1 MLVSL
6 AKRYNACF
14 LPMRK
19 LKLKE
24 ELAEGR
30 CIMKPIM
37 QGKDKLGFI
46 GTGYMGRPIARRL
59 LESGF
64 KLTAYDRDKSKPQ
77 ELIRYGV
84 SVAQSV
90 SELSSTCNVVLSC
103 LPSDEA
109 VLDIYR
115 GPDGVFANARRGL
128 LVIDLSTVYPSTSQE
143 LSRLGSEHGVEVLD
157 VTISGSTPAAE
168 YGLLTLFGGGNKE
181 CFDAAESIFRV
192 IAHKYFHLGPS
203 GSGAT
208 MKLVV
213 NTLLGVG
220 MQAIAEGVALGE
232 KAGLDRNRL
241 LDVLS
246 QTAVVAP
253 AHAGKLQ
260 RAMKSD
266 YSPQFPIRL
275 MNKDFGL
282 ILHLA
287 DAVGARMPAAGA
299 AFQVNAT
306 QSGEGA
312 EQDFSAV
319 ILQMEKNAHLGSNG
333 NGQT

>member
-1 MLVSL
+1 
-6 AKRYNACF
+6 
-14 LPMRK
+14 
-19 LKLKE
+19 
-24 ELAEGR
+24 
-30 CIMKPIM
+30 MKPIT
-37 QGKDKLGFI
+37 QENSRLGFI
-46 GTGYMGRPIARRL
+46 GIGYMGRPIARRL
-59 LESGF
+59 RESGF
-64 KLTAYDRDKSKPQ
+64 KLTAYDRNPSKAQ
-77 ELIRYGV
+77 ELVQYGGT
-84 SVAQSV
+84 VAQSV
-90 SELSSTCNVVLSC
+90 SELSASCNVVLSC

-109 VLDIYR
+109 VLNIY
-115 GPDGVFANARRGL
+115 GGANGVFANVRPGS
-128 LVIDLSTVYPSTSQE
+128 LVIDLSTVYPEISRQ

-168 YGLLTLFGGGNKE
+168 NGLLALFGGGNKE
-181 CFDAAESIFRV
+181 CFDSAESIFRV
-192 IAHKYFHLGPS
+192 IAHKYFYLGPT

-213 NTLLGVG
+213 NSLLGIG

-282 ILHLA
+282 ILDLA
-287 DAVGARMPAAGA
+287 AAVGARMPAAGA
-299 AFQVNAT
+299 AFEVNAR
-306 QSGEGA
+306 QSEQEQ

-319 ILQMEKNAHLGSNG
+319 ILQMERRAHLDSNG
-333 NGQT
+333 NGRT